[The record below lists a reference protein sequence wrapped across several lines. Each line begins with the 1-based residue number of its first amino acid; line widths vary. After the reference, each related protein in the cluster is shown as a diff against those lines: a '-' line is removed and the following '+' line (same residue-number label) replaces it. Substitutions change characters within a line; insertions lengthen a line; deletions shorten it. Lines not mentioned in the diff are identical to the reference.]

1 MFRDRQHAGEILAAG
16 LSAYRGQPQTLL
28 LAIPRGGVPV
38 AAAIAK
44 ELALPLDVLPV
55 RKLGAPHQ
63 PELAIGAVADG
74 LIVVDQDGITKL
86 GVSQSQ
92 LDVAVARERAEL
104 ARREREYRGE
114 LPPLVLTHQTI
125 ILIDDG
131 LATGYTMLAA
141 VRAVRGR
148 EPARIVVAVPVAA
161 SETANWLRPE
171 VDELVCAYVAGRL
184 IAIGLF
190 YDDFTQISDE
200 QVRTM
205 LQAARASRQLQ
216 DERASA

>member
-28 LAIPRGGVPV
+28 LAIPRGGVAV
-38 AAAIAK
+38 AAAVAK
-44 ELALPLDVLPV
+44 KLMLPLDVLPV

-63 PELAIGAVADG
+63 PELGIGAVADG
-74 LIVVDQDGITKL
+74 LIVVDQDAITRL

-92 LDVAVARERAEL
+92 IDAAVERERAEL

-114 LPPLVLTHQTI
+114 LPPLVLTGQTI

-161 SETANWLRPE
+161 SETVVWLRPE
-171 VDELVCAYVAGRL
+171 VDELVCAHVAGRL
-184 IAIGLF
+184 IAIGLY
-190 YDDFTQISDE
+190 YDDFSQISDE
-200 QVRTM
+200 EVRNM
-205 LQAARASRQLQ
+205 LQVSRQIQ
-216 DERASA
+216 DERTSA

>member
-1 MFRDRQHAGEILAAG
+1 MFLDRQHAGEVLAAR

-28 LAIPRGGVPV
+28 LAIPRGGVAV
-38 AAAIAK
+38 AAAIAR
-44 ELALPLDVLPV
+44 ELVLPLDVLSV
-55 RKLGAPHQ
+55 RKLGAPDQ

-74 LIVVDQDGITKL
+74 LMVVDQNAITKL

-92 LDVAVARERAEL
+92 IELAVERERAEL

-114 LPPLVLTHQTI
+114 LPPLVLTDQTI

-141 VRAVRGR
+141 VRTVRGR
-148 EPARIVVAVPVAA
+148 EPTRIVVAVPVAA

-171 VDELVCAYVAGRL
+171 IDELVCAHVAERL

-200 QVRTM
+200 QARNM
-205 LQAARASRQLQ
+205 LQVARASRQVQ
-216 DERASA
+216 GERASA

>member
-1 MFRDRQHAGEILAAG
+1 MFRDRQHAGAILAAG

-28 LAIPRGGVPV
+28 LAIPRGGVAV
-38 AAAIAK
+38 AAAVAK
-44 ELALPLDVLPV
+44 ELALPMDVLPV

-63 PELAIGAVADG
+63 PELGIGAVADG
-74 LIVVDQDGITKL
+74 LMVVDQDAITKL

-92 LDVAVARERAEL
+92 LDEAVARERAEL

-114 LPPLVLTHQTI
+114 LPPPVVTQQTI

-141 VRAVRGR
+141 VRAVRGGD
-148 EPARIVVAVPVAA
+148 PARIVVAVPVAA
-161 SETANWLRPE
+161 SETVDWLRPE
-171 VDELVCAYVAGRL
+171 VDELVCAYVARRL
-184 IAIGLF
+184 TAIGL
-190 YDDFTQISDE
+190 YYEDFAQLSDE
-200 QVRTM
+200 EVRTM
-205 LQAARASRQLQ
+205 LEEARASRRLQ